1 MRKLALATMVALSLA
16 AAATADARPLLGDAF
31 AAAARAA
38 AAAAAAGAAAGASI
52 SGGCQ
57 VDDCPRNGP
66 QLTGMALKT
75 VTAQQPIVNAVTL
88 PSGETVVRR

>member
-31 AAAARAA
+31 AAAAR